1 MSDNMGKFPHYDKGN
16 FPIVRNFAMGYPL
29 HMQKKNL
36 DAFVRG
42 LKIIMDAEGVK
53 MKPLSEAAGMSETGV
68 KDLIR
73 FGSSPKVSN
82 AVELA
87 RVLNRSLDE
96 IVAIGES
103 GVFTASGKLVSIA
116 VPGRAGAGAEVH
128 LVDDY
133 AKGDGLFHVE
143 CPPQLSPRGV
153 VAVEV
158 EGNSMEP
165 AYAEG
170 DLLFYSRDALG
181 VPTEAIGRMCIV
193 ADEAGRVWVKQVK
206 SGTEAGLFNLLSINP
221 TGTNM
226 HDVRLKWA
234 APVKLHLPREF
245 VRKV

>member
-1 MSDNMGKFPHYDKGN
+1 MKLL
-16 FPIVRNFAMGYPL
+16 IRQVR
-29 HMQKKNL
+29 QSQ
-36 DAFVRG
+36 G
-42 LKIIMDAEGVK
+42 LSIELLAEKAGISRSYLNELELGAKTINAIRLTQVA
-53 MKPLSEAAGMSETGV
+53 EALNVDVE
-68 KDLIR
+68 DLI
-73 FGSSPKVSN
+73 
-82 AVELA
+82 A
-87 RVLNRSLDE
+87 RTSHPV
-96 IVAIGES
+96 
-103 GVFTASGKLVSIA
+103 A

-143 CPPQLSPRGV
+143 CPPQLSPRGI

-170 DLLFYSRDALG
+170 DLLFYSRDAMG
-181 VPTEAIGRMCIV
+181 VPTEAIGRMCIA

-206 SGTEAGLFNLLSINP
+206 AGTEAGLFNLLSINP
-221 TGTNM
+221 MGANM

-245 VRKV
+245 VRKI